1 MSRIIIS
8 LACALLLA
16 NLSACKAPDENSP
29 ASAAEQN
36 DRAQPAGA
44 AQRGAPSPESL
55 KSEQIG
61 DEGGSSGAGISA
73 DAIARAQAAGAGA
86 GYGAP
91 QVDLSQVNAAIDRVQ
106 RANQAMRNGSAPV
119 KPAPATPAASA
130 GLPPAQVKIT
140 GDTIVPSA
148 PELAG
153 DVINGIRRVYAAQ
166 TECTTID
173 GIDTKAV
180 SAVGPFNKNAQ
191 GRLISGTIIER
202 WSVQGCGKTAA
213 YHVAM
218 KVLADSTVDY
228 AITGA

>member
-1 MSRIIIS
+1 MSRTATS
-8 LACALLLA
+8 LTTCVFLLFFL
-16 NLSACKAPDENSP
+16 NGC
-29 ASAAEQN
+29 EQAGN
-36 DRAQPAGA
+36 GATTAAQPAQTNPAPTPA
-44 AQRGAPSPESL
+44 AITSSDISVEPVNSS
-55 KSEQIG
+55 
-61 DEGGSSGAGISA
+61 EGGSSTAGISA

-91 QVDLSQVNAAIDRVQ
+91 QVDLSEVNAAIDRVQ
-106 RANQAMRNGSAPV
+106 RANQAMRSGG
-119 KPAPATPAASA
+119 APATPAPAAPAPPA

-166 TECTTID
+166 TGCTTID

-180 SAVGPFNKNAQ
+180 SAVGPFNKNPQ

-218 KVLADSTVDY
+218 KVLSDSTVDY